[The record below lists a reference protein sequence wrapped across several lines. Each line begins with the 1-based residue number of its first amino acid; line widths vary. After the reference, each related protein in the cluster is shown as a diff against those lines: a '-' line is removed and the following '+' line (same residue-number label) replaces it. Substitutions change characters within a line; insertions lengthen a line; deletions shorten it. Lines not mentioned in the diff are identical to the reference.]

1 LAINNAGRIVG
12 SINSVATV
20 WNGTIPKSLTLPG
33 QPISSAT
40 GINNFGTIVGYA
52 GFDKGDTFASYA
64 VVWHG
69 THPTDLES
77 LAGGSS
83 EASAI
88 NDLGE
93 IVGYS
98 ADKNGDTEAVIWT
111 ASHDMASAIPELST
125 WAMLLIGFAAIGFVG
140 HRRSRSQPVL

>member
-1 LAINNAGRIVG
+1 VG
-12 SINSVATV
+12 SINSAATV
-20 WNGTIPKSLTLPG
+20 WNGTIPTSLTLPG

-40 GINNFGTIVGYA
+40 GINDFGTIVGYA

-77 LAGGSS
+77 LSGGSS
-83 EASAI
+83 EATAI
-88 NDLGE
+88 NDRGE

-98 ADKNGDTEAVIWT
+98 TDKNGDTEAVIWT
-111 ASHDMASAIPELST
+111 ASNDIASAIPEPST
-125 WAMLLIGFAAIGFVG
+125 WAMLLIGFAGIGLMTY
-140 HRRSRSQPVL
+140 RRRKSAMLAV